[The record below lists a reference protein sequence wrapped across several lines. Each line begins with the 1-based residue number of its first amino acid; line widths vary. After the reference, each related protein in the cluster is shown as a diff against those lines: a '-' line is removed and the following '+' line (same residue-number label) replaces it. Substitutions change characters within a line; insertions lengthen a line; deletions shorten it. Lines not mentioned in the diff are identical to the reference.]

1 MEHKV
6 PLKDGGWQYARH
18 ANSSFHTGMQM
29 LDFFRRRK
37 WYRSLRCVEVGHP
50 AVFYILRKRDK
61 KKKET
66 KARKVMIT
74 SLINR
79 DSSVT
84 N

>member
-1 MEHKV
+1 MNPKV
-6 PLKDGGWQYARH
+6 PLKDEGWQYACH
-18 ANSSFHTGMQM
+18 ANSSFHTGKQM

-61 KKKET
+61 KKMET
-66 KARKVMIT
+66 KARKVIVT

-79 DSSVT
+79 DSSIT